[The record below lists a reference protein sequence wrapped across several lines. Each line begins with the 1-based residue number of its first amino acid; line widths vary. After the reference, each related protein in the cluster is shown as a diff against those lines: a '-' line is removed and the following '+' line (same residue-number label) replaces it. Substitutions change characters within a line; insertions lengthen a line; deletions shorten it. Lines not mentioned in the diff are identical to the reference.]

1 MMDLVKKNCLKKK
14 LRVCL
19 IFLKKRKNNGE
30 KLKILVFL
38 RLSSALL
45 RSAIQVAERPK
56 LSFHRSLWT
65 RFYPFAIVGV
75 V

>member
-38 RLSSALL
+38 RLISALL
-45 RSAIQVAERPK
+45 RSAIQVTERP
-56 LSFHRSLWT
+56 
-65 RFYPFAIVGV
+65 
-75 V
+75 